1 MYTIDVLCGPGKGT
15 KEIFEKETV
24 PSQSPRRAHS
34 HPSADLP
41 EAFLV
46 RLNQETH
53 LPALL
58 QLIREGAC
66 RLLQT
71 EMASVFLLDREQC
84 ELWFPLPENGR
95 VLRLD
100 ARLGIA
106 GACVTTGDRLNIKDV
121 QSDPRFFSGID
132 LATKR
137 QTRTLL
143 ALPVRDE
150 KGEVFGVFEAV
161 NKKGKEFSAQ
171 DETLAQAL
179 VDHIATPLQKFHL
192 VEQLRHERE
201 RLQQENA
208 HLWKE
213 VEGRFSTQKLLGNS
227 LPMQRLVRIID
238 QIRDSSVDVL
248 ITGESGTG
256 KELVAKAIHYNSPR
270 ARQPFVAINCAA
282 LPETLIE
289 SELFGI
295 SKGTATGVDARIGK
309 FEQANKGTLF
319 LDEIGDLGL
328 SAQAKVLRVLQE
340 RVVEPVG
347 ERGTISLDIRVIA
360 GTNKNLEA
368 AIKTGAFRDD
378 LYYRLKVVHVHT
390 PALREIPADIP
401 LLANY
406 FLDQYSTQ
414 MDRPQKKLSAGAI
427 RRLMEYSW
435 PGNIRQLENE
445 MKRLVVMVRGTIINE
460 DALEEGI
467 RRPPQMNGGSTDL
480 QGRSLHQAVAEL
492 EQRMIRETLAACRF
506 NQVQTAKRLGLSR
519 QGLIKK
525 IKRHNIQV

>member
-1 MYTIDVLCGPGKGT
+1 MPNR
-15 KEIFEKETV
+15 
-24 PSQSPRRAHS
+24 SPQPDHL
-34 HPSADLP
+34 HPSADLS
-41 EAFLV
+41 ETFLV
-46 RLNQETH
+46 RVTQETN
-53 LPALL
+53 LPDLF
-58 QLIREGAC
+58 QLIRREAC
-66 RLLQT
+66 RLLNA
-71 EMASVFLLDREQC
+71 ELASIFLLDREQC

-106 GACVTTGDRLNIKDV
+106 GACVTAGALLNVKDV
-121 QSDPRFFSGID
+121 QSDSRFFSGID

-137 QTRTLL
+137 QTRTLI
-143 ALPVRDE
+143 AVPIRDG
-150 KGEVFGVFEAV
+150 KGEVFGVFESV
-161 NKKGKEFSAQ
+161 NKKGKEFTAQ
-171 DETLAQAL
+171 DEELAQAL
-179 VDHIATPLQKFHL
+179 VDHIANPLQKFHQ
-192 VEQLRHERE
+192 VEHLRHERE

-213 VEGRFSTQKLLGNS
+213 VEGRFSTQNLLGNS
-227 LPMQRLVRIID
+227 LPMQRLVRVID

-248 ITGESGTG
+248 ITGENGTG

-340 RVVEPVG
+340 RVIEPVG
-347 ERGTISLDIRVIA
+347 ERGAIPLDIRIIA
-360 GTNKNLEA
+360 ATNKNLDA
-368 AIKTGAFRDD
+368 AIKAGAFRED

-406 FLDQYSTQ
+406 FLDQYCTQ
-414 MDRPQKKLSAGAI
+414 MDRPRKKLSAGAMQ
-427 RRLMEYSW
+427 RLMEYSW

-445 MKRLVVMVRGTIINE
+445 MKRLAVMVRGTTIHE

-467 RRPPQMNGGSTDL
+467 RCPPQMNGGTEDL
-480 QGRSLHQAVAEL
+480 QGRRLHQAVAEL
-492 EQRMIRETLAACRF
+492 EQRMIKETLAACRF

>member
-1 MYTIDVLCGPGKGT
+1 MASRSPQQTNVSPSVPLPEGVL
-15 KEIFEKETV
+15 
-24 PSQSPRRAHS
+24 RRINEE
-34 HPSADLP
+34 ADLS
-41 EAFLV
+41 
-46 RLNQETH
+46 
-53 LPALL
+53 ALL
-58 QLIREGAC
+58 QLIREEAC
-66 RLLQT
+66 RVLQA
-71 EMASVFLLDREQC
+71 EKASVFLLDREQC
-84 ELWFPLPENGR
+84 ELWFPLPENGQ

-106 GACVTTGDRLNIKDV
+106 GACAATGEAMNVKDV

-132 LATKR
+132 VATR
-137 QTRTLL
+137 GRTQTLL
-143 ALPVRDE
+143 ALPVRDRN
-150 KGEVFGVFEAV
+150 GEIFGVFEAV
-161 NKKGKEFSAQ
+161 NKKGREFSAQ
-171 DETLAQAL
+171 DETVAQAL
-179 VDHIATPLQKFHL
+179 VDHIANPLQKFHL

-208 HLWKE
+208 NLWKE
-213 VEGRFSTQKLLGNS
+213 VEGRFSTQNLLGNS
-227 LPMQRLVRIID
+227 LPMQRLVRVID

-248 ITGESGTG
+248 ISGENGTG

-282 LPETLIE
+282 LPEPLIE

-295 SKGTATGVDARIGK
+295 SKGTATGVDARMGK

-340 RVVEPVG
+340 RVVQPVG
-347 ERGTISLDIRVIA
+347 ERGAIPLDIRVIA
-360 GTNKNLEA
+360 ATNKNLEA
-368 AIKTGAFRDD
+368 AIKSGAFRDD

-390 PALREIPADIP
+390 PALREIPEDIP

-414 MDRPQKKLSAGAI
+414 MDRPRKKLSVGVM

-445 MKRLVVMVRGTIINE
+445 MKRVVVMVRGTTINE

-467 RRPPQMNGGSTDL
+467 RCPPQMNGGSVEL

-492 EQRMIRETLAACRF
+492 EQRMIKETLAACRF

-525 IKRHNIQV
+525 IKRHNIQI

>member
-1 MYTIDVLCGPGKGT
+1 MRAGHGARELFR
-15 KEIFEKETV
+15 KEAMPNRF
-24 PSQSPRRAHS
+24 PQSENSRG
-34 HPSADLP
+34 SADLP
-41 EAFLV
+41 ESFLV
-46 RLNQETH
+46 RIDQETN
-53 LPALL
+53 LPALF
-58 QLIREGAC
+58 QLIREEAS
-66 RLLQT
+66 RVLKA
-71 EMASVFLLDREQC
+71 EMASIFLLDREQC

-106 GACVTTGDRLNIKDV
+106 GACAAAGELINVKDV

-132 LATKR
+132 IATKR

-143 ALPVRDE
+143 ALPVRD
-150 KGEVFGVFEAV
+150 KTGEVFGVFEAV
-161 NKKGKEFSAQ
+161 NKQGKEFSSE
-171 DETLAQAL
+171 DESLAQAL
-179 VDHIATPLQKFHL
+179 VDRIAPPLQKFYL

-238 QIRDSSVDVL
+238 QIRDCSVDVL
-248 ITGESGTG
+248 ITGENGTG
-256 KELVAKAIHYNSPR
+256 KELVAKAIHYSSPR

-282 LPETLIE
+282 IPETLIE

-295 SKGTATGVDARIGK
+295 SKGTATGVDARMGK

-340 RVVEPVG
+340 RAVEPVG
-347 ERGTISLDIRVIA
+347 ERGAIPLDIRIIA
-360 GTNKNLEA
+360 ATNKNLEA

-406 FLDQYSTQ
+406 FLDQFSAQ
-414 MDRPQKKLSAGAI
+414 MDRPRKKLSMAAMH
-427 RRLMEYSW
+427 RLMEYSW

-445 MKRLVVMVRGTIINE
+445 MKRLVVMVRGTTINE

-467 RRPPQMNGGSTDL
+467 RCPFQMNSGSTDL
-480 QGRSLHQAVAEL
+480 QGRSLHEAVAEL

-525 IKRHNIQV
+525 IKRHSIQT